1 MSAVTLRHG
10 DVTLRSVGPPL
21 PAALWADPAA
31 TVQGSAFGL
40 PPCAAPPVTMGAW
53 VGAVSA
59 GASVNCAQL
68 SLVAHSSG
76 THTECVGHATAYVH
90 ASGDWTMITYVW
102 MGFAALLIALVGVIA
117 AAAAY
122 WTGNA
127 NLSRTLSVALLVPY
141 AIGVVLSGS
150 ALSIMSLWS
159 PTHTTNALVRCHSK
173 QEWGGCALSNA
184 PKKVRRH

>member
-1 MSAVTLRHG
+1 MGQMPRHG
-10 DVTLRSVGPPL
+10 RRCVALGRSIAASRTSRAHTHAHFLRSVLCTFTLAEVAIPLIAASPPYQYGPCPESYG
-21 PAALWADPAA
+21 
-31 TVQGSAFGL
+31 V
-40 PPCAAPPVTMGAW
+40 
-53 VGAVSA
+53 A
-59 GASVNCAQL
+59 GCPY
-68 SLVAHSSG
+68 
-76 THTECVGHATAYVH
+76 ATAYVH